1 MAEMTPGQSQRSFS
15 QSCLPPIRL
24 RRLFVEG
31 SATLG
36 RTVRAWSLVMSRS
49 ASMRTRSPPLHFW
62 QAWGHLE
69 GVRLLLAQE
78 VDVDRQTACGYTPL
92 LFTLQ
97 DKQAPGA
104 LCRRQPG
111 G

>member
-1 MAEMTPGQSQRSFS
+1 MSSSHQTQETICSGFCNSQADS
-15 QSCLPPIRL
+15 
-24 RRLFVEG
+24 E
-31 SATLG
+31 
-36 RTVRAWSLVMSRS
+36 SLVPSDEQECIYENKL
-49 ASMRTRSPPLHFW
+49 TPLHFW
-62 QAWGHLE
+62 EARGHLA

-78 VDVDRQTACGYTPL
+78 VDVDRPTACGYTPL

-104 LCRRQPG
+104 PCRRQPG